1 MIAFREATHADRD
14 GILGLRQRCFPD
26 EDVEKQDPRF
36 WEWEFGR
43 GRMFVAEADGR
54 PVAHLGFVPQT
65 LIAGDARL
73 RSMLAVDAMT
83 DPAFRRQQLF
93 TRVAAFA
100 RDALRGSL
108 DCSTAFQIRGH
119 VLQPMTA
126 NGWNP
131 ALATWLLVR
140 PLSLRTPRELA
151 NVTAPIDPTIAK
163 PMLAPFVHVAR
174 EPTWRFGENPL
185 WQYSTDADDD
195 AYVVTRRASLRG
207 HDTLAVVDIAWR
219 RGRRSAARALLRR
232 ALARGRAAGIRL
244 AAVLVSGAHPAT
256 PFFLQSGFLPSPYR
270 FRLLVNVFED
280 RAAAALARARW
291 AVTWSDTDHL

>member
-1 MIAFREATHADRD
+1 MIDFREATAEDRD
-14 GILGLRQRCFPD
+14 AILALRRRCFPH
-26 EDVEKQDPRF
+26 EDIEKQDPRF
-36 WEWEFGR
+36 WDWEFGR
-43 GRMFVAEADGR
+43 GRMFVAEAEGR

-65 LIAGDARL
+65 LVVGDARL

-100 RDALRGSL
+100 REALRTSL

-126 NGWNP
+126 NGWTP

-140 PLSLRTPRELA
+140 PLSPRTPRAFEE
-151 NVTAPIDPTIAK
+151 VSAPVDATIAESL
-163 PMLAPFVHVAR
+163 LAPYVHVER
-174 EPTWRFGENPL
+174 EPAWRFAASPR
-185 WQYSTDADDD
+185 WKYAIDADGD

-207 HDTLAVVDIAWR
+207 HDTLAVVDVAWR
-219 RGRRSAARALLRR
+219 RGRVSAARALLRR

-244 AAVLVSGAHPAT
+244 AATLVSGAHPAL
-256 PFFLQSGFLPSPYR
+256 PFFVKSGFMPSPYR
-270 FRLLVNVFED
+270 FRLLVNVFD
-280 RAAAALARARW
+280 ARAAAALQDARW
-291 AVTWSDTDHL
+291 ALTWADTDHL